1 MNKQLLKAFIV
12 KFDKTQA
19 ALAEAMGISPSC
31 LNAKINENKTE
42 FTKSEMVFIRK
53 RYKLSEEEFNE
64 IFLAIWYLKKIQRR
78 EVEYGA
84 RRNTLVS
91 METFQI
97 IPRTEH

>member
-1 MNKQLLKAFIV
+1 MLLSEYLKKIQKGDEMNKQLLKAFIV

-19 ALAEAMGISPSC
+19 VLAEAMGISPSC

-64 IFLAIWYLKKIQRR
+64 IFFS
-78 EVEYGA
+78 
-84 RRNTLVS
+84 NLVS
-91 METFQI
+91 
-97 IPRTEH
+97 